1 MQEEITTN
9 FECSCVFRTSLLKC
23 VNLNEP
29 DACLVGFVCLFP
41 QCPFVLEIRRS
52 FGTVSLFLTVFYHS
66 SSPYRHTENVA
77 NKPDFGSETFMNIL
91 FSHLLT

>member
-41 QCPFVLEIRRS
+41 QCPSVLEIRRS